1 MYFVQINIIIASPL
15 FERDPLPIRCRQ
27 THESGMSF

>member
-1 MYFVQINIIIASPL
+1 MYFAQINIIVVFPL

-27 THESGMSF
+27 THESEMSF